1 MAEMTPL
8 PKLPT
13 QRVGNQGLAS
23 PRTDLPKLPTQSG
36 EGLASPWTSLP
47 SQEAFEE
54 LYKNTKETVLV
65 YFTAS
70 WCGPC
75 RKLDWDTINKGLGQ
89 TPVYKCDVD
98 ENNYTP
104 GYCGVRSIPSFLL
117 VHPNKRL
124 TGPVQ
129 MSDTTKIVEWIKTGL
144 HTKQ

>member
-1 MAEMTPL
+1 M
-8 PKLPT
+8 
-13 QRVGNQGLAS
+13 
-23 PRTDLPKLPTQSG
+23 
-36 EGLASPWTSLP
+36 TSLP

-54 LYKNTKETVLV
+54 LYKNTKETILV

-75 RKLDWDTINKGLGQ
+75 RKLDWNIIGKGCPI
-89 TPVYKCDVD
+89 PVYKCDVD
-98 ENNYTP
+98 ENNYTA

-129 MSDTTKIVEWIKTGL
+129 MSEATKIVEWIKTGIN
-144 HTKQ
+144 KQ